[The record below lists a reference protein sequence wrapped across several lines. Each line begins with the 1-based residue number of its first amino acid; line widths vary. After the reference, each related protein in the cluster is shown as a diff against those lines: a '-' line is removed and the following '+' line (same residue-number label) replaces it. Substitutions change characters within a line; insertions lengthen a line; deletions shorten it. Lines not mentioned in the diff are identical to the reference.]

1 MTKRPASLEEQMAA
15 ELDEIFLAHLPP
27 TLEPGEVTAAM
38 MAERRGV
45 SVDRAKATLIAAH
58 KAGKLER
65 RMVRV
70 DNRHPIWAYRPTK

>member
-1 MTKRPASLEEQMAA
+1 MNAEEKIAA
-15 ELDEIFLAHLPP
+15 ELDEIFAAHLPP

-38 MAERRGV
+38 MAKRQGV
-45 SVDRAKATLIAAH
+45 SVDRAKATLFAAH

-70 DNRHPIWAYRPTK
+70 DNRHPIWAYRPAK